1 MVKLLE
7 REAKLLGLD
16 GPVKFK
22 DESEIPDDELL
33 NRVAKA
39 QARIDAAGAARDD
52 GVSEAT

>member
-33 NRVAKA
+33 SRVEKVKA
-39 QARIDAAGAARDD
+39 RLDAAGTAGDG
-52 GVSEAT
+52 GVSS